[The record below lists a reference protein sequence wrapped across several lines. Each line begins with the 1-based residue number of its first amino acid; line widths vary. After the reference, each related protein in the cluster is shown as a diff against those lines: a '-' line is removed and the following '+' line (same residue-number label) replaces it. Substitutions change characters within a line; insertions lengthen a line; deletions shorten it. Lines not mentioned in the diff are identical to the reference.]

1 MTLPYN
7 SKQRL
12 LKPPPQLQLKHL
24 GAFPPNT
31 IIFESRDGYYIN
43 EKAIG
48 VMMVSRSSLYSSYLE
63 DNPKNSQRGDDFEPK
78 RPVIPNKASSS
89 CTYERFKRYI

>member
-48 VMMVSRSSLYSSYLE
+48 VMMVCYSLYSYLE
-63 DNPKNSQRGDDFEPK
+63 DNQKIFSGVMTLSPSGQ
-78 RPVIPNKASSS
+78 
-89 CTYERFKRYI
+89 